1 MQNFMLISYLLFI
14 WYSFR

>member
-1 MQNFMLISYLLFI
+1 MLISYLLFI